1 MARMSEPSQVASGVT
16 PDVDE
21 PVYVISVAASL
32 AGLHPQTLRQYD
44 RMGLVSPAR
53 TSGRNRLY
61 SIRDIWRL
69 RQVQD
74 LGDEGVNLAGIEQIL
89 ELQTEV
95 EMLRERIDQITEDQN
110 STALVVWTPK
120 RRRRRWGGPNG

>member
-1 MARMSEPSQVASGVT
+1 MSTLTSASAAVAGLM

-21 PVYVISVAASL
+21 PVYIISVAASL

-44 RMGLVSPAR
+44 RLGLVSPAR

-61 SIRDIWRL
+61 SIWDVWRL

-74 LGDEGVNLAGIEQIL
+74 LSDDGVNLAGITQIL

-95 EMLRERIDQITEDQN
+95 EMLRSRIDSLTEGQN
-110 STALVVWTPK
+110 STALVIWHPN
-120 RRRRRWGGPNG
+120 RRRRS

>member
-1 MARMSEPSQVASGVT
+1 MARMSSPAQAAADLA

-44 RMGLVSPAR
+44 RLGLVSPAR

-69 RQVQD
+69 RQVQE
-74 LGDEGVNLAGIEQIL
+74 LSDEGVNLAGIMRVL
-89 ELQTEV
+89 DLQTEV
-95 EMLRERIDQITEDQN
+95 EMLRERIDQISEDQN
-110 STALVVWTPK
+110 SRALVVWSPN
-120 RRRRRWGGPNG
+120 RRRRR